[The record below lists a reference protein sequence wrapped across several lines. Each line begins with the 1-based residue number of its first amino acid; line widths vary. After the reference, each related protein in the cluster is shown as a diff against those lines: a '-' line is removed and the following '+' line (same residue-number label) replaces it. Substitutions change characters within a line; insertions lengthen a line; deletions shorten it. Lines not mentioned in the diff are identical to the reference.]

1 MEVYKS
7 LGSKL
12 PVKVEFLKTQ
22 PCEPAHRPVREM
34 EKTLMTELKA
44 EIKGSPQ
51 EIKRVLKR
59 THHRGGGG
67 AYIWGGGKGAYN
79 QMHFLVYI
87 TRGGGGGGALISG
100 SSRILLTLVF
110 F

>member
-12 PVKVEFLKTQ
+12 PVKVESLKTQ

-44 EIKGSPQ
+44 EIKGSRQ

-59 THHRGGGG
+59 THHRGRGGG
-67 AYIWGGGKGAYN
+67 GLYPGRGERGSKSDAFFGLQVDGP
-79 QMHFLVYI
+79 I
-87 TRGGGGGGALISG
+87 TRGGGGGALISS
-100 SSRILLTLVF
+100 SSRYY
-110 F
+110 